1 MQQKLASLSEGGPLL
16 GMTDDYC
23 KLNPVLIAIC
33 HTPTESRQKVIS
45 IEEQDGIPEMISS
58 AAVYFSGAVL
68 PRLQGHIGMKQRI
81 HKEIMPE
88 LSDAQSDSEESFVPD
103 QDPSKIEV
111 GTTVYNVATFNTG
124 VVTKLHK
131 ATQQAS
137 VEWEGSKQQRMRPC
151 LLDKLIVTPV
161 KERVDPSCTGDR
173 VVVVGA
179 SERNCI
185 GKRGTITSYSVS
197 RCEVLLDGCTRSRR
211 FSTKLLHCI
220 ASKKQ
225 NVVSGESVGFKASI
239 SKGTDDLNELLLKMG
254 LNFQV
259 VRKTKTRIYQ
269 YPSST
274 ETITPDQ
281 GDDTLL
287 EEEDDH
293 ALVEEYRRLAEAS
306 QRRITSSPDR
316 LIALRDDE
324 TLWFNCTEIAAY
336 AMHTNGRL
344 ADIYRNLVADANCLQ
359 YAWVCQPYLYGSILK
374 RNGDLQSMSHLWTKI
389 PDVDLL
395 LVPNCFV
402 SHHWSLLI
410 IGNPLDHQGTFILH
424 LDSIS
429 NHTDC
434 VDIESVRF
442 FLHAGC
448 FKKRGE
454 TPDFQD
460 VHVESCSSPRQR
472 NSNDCGPY
480 TLACIK
486 SLVDL
491 IEKRVI
497 LTDKSSVRIDKQKMQ
512 SLIQAWVFSPH
523 LVHQIR
529 LKVHGI
535 LSDM

>member
-1 MQQKLASLSEGGPLL
+1 MTRSARTPTDYEVQLAHDFENLSDEVVDKLRARGLTHSKFAQRLLGNEDIGSDRWNELQKYVLDTDDIPGLLKITDEKVYHNRKMCRLKDQMLEKKRNDTEYMNILVETASEMGSVNSYEQICDFPKTLFYSKKPYVTTTIEHSPYWVEGDDLIFLKFFTRYLGNGKIPEDVWLQAKLQLFLIQDHMQQKLASLSEGGPLL

-68 PRLQGHIGMKQRI
+68 PRLQGHIGMKQRR

-88 LSDAQSDSEESFVPD
+88 LSDAQSDSEER
-103 QDPSKIEV
+103 
-111 GTTVYNVATFNTG
+111 

-306 QRRITSSPDR
+306 QRRITSSPD
-316 LIALRDDE
+316 
-324 TLWFNCTEIAAY
+324 
-336 AMHTNGRL
+336 
-344 ADIYRNLVADANCLQ
+344 Q
-359 YAWVCQPYLYGSILK
+359 Y
-374 RNGDLQSMSHLWTKI
+374 
-389 PDVDLL
+389 
-395 LVPNCFV
+395 F
-402 SHHWSLLI
+402 
-410 IGNPLDHQGTFILH
+410 
-424 LDSIS
+424 
-429 NHTDC
+429 
-434 VDIESVRF
+434 RF
-442 FLHAGC
+442 FSTSTVSFVNVVGNSESRKFFSKIFVLEAKDDNSYPMGSS
-448 FKKRGE
+448 
-454 TPDFQD
+454 DLS
-460 VHVESCSSPRQR
+460 SCSEHSCSRHHR
-472 NSNDCGPY
+472 S
-480 TLACIK
+480 I
-486 SLVDL
+486 V
-491 IEKRVI
+491 
-497 LTDKSSVRIDKQKMQ
+497 
-512 SLIQAWVFSPH
+512 
-523 LVHQIR
+523 
-529 LKVHGI
+529 
-535 LSDM
+535 